1 MDKEQISDYFSE
13 RLKTARIM
21 AGLSMEDLAQKMGGI
36 ITKQA
41 IGKYEKGQMKPG
53 SEVLGSLAEAL
64 GVKPEFF
71 LRRYTADLSH
81 IEFRKDAKLLKKAQE
96 ILKYKTIEFLERY
109 MELEHILGMTDV
121 FHSPFKQY
129 EVHNLEDAER
139 AARQVREDWDLGL
152 SPIINI
158 LELLEEKGIK
168 VLEVDAEEDFD
179 GLNARVGSA
188 YVMVINKNFSKD
200 HIRLT
205 AAHELAHILCDIKDR
220 EQLEKLCFAFAGAFL
235 LPREVLEKE
244 LIQKRKQITLWE
256 LGQLKRIYGISLQAI
271 LYRAVDLDIISQSH
285 HSKLKKVFSHRGW
298 KKKEPVEYIG
308 EERSYRFMQLLNY
321 AVAEKIV
328 TFSKAAELANMALPD
343 FKDVV
348 QVVV

>member
-1 MDKEQISDYFSE
+1 MDKEQLSDYFSE

-53 SEVLGSLAEAL
+53 DEVLAILADAL
-64 GVKPEFF
+64 SVKPEFF

-81 IEFRKDAKLLKKAQE
+81 IEFRKDARLLKKAQE
-96 ILKYKTIEFLERY
+96 VLKYQTIEFLERY
-109 MELEHILGMTDV
+109 MELEHILGRTGE

-129 EVHNLEDAER
+129 EVHNLEDVER
-139 AARQVREDWDLGL
+139 AARQVREDWKLGL
-152 SPIINI
+152 SPIVNI
-158 LELLEEKGIK
+158 LEILEEKGIK
-168 VLEVDAEEDFD
+168 VLEVDAEEDFH

-188 YVMVINKNFSKD
+188 YVMVINKNFSPD

-205 AAHELAHILCDIKDR
+205 AAHELAHIVCDIKNQDQR
-220 EQLEKLCFAFAGAFL
+220 ERLCFAFAGAFL

-244 LIQKRKQITLWE
+244 LVQKRKQITLWE
-256 LGQLKRIYGISLQAI
+256 LGELKKLYGISLQAI
-271 LYRAVDLDIISQSH
+271 LYRAVDLNIISPSH
-285 HSKLKKVFSHRGW
+285 HAKFKRVFVDRGW

-308 EERSYRFMQLLNY
+308 EERSIRFKQLLNY
-321 AVAEKIV
+321 AVAEEII
-328 TFSKAAELANMALPD
+328 TFSKAAELANMPLPD
-343 FKDVV
+343 FEDEV